1 LALYIRMGLCMRDQ
15 WRWQIHSVVVGLVLS
30 SLYPLPIVDL
40 ELTIRFF
47 SLLLLSSQGSH
58 RKTLATMPS
67 QQRTQMIPRRCFLRQ
82 HPFRIRRGLFLG
94 RLCVFDSATGTSSAN
109 NACPIFGTN
118 RCARHVSLAARRV
131 QYQAIQNQNHGAVG
145 TDVGAPLRR
154 STADD

>member
-1 LALYIRMGLCMRDQ
+1 MRDQ

-47 SLLLLSSQGSH
+47 PLLLF
-58 RKTLATMPS
+58 P
-67 QQRTQMIPRRCFLRQ
+67 LRGPPENARNNAVSIEDANDTPPMLPAAA
-82 HPFRIRRGLFLG
+82 PFQNQKRSFLG
-94 RLCVFDSATGTSSAN
+94 RLCVFDSATGISSAN
-109 NACPIFGTN
+109 NACPISGQIDVRGMFSC
-118 RCARHVSLAARRV
+118 RSAV